1 MKLIMFGFTTAI
13 LATSGM
19 AHAQVTAPTGNVE
32 AGTNVFKKCR
42 ACHKV
47 GPDAKNGVGP
57 MLNGIVGRAAGANP
71 GYGYSSA
78 MKNSGLVWDEPTLTT
93 YLHAPRA
100 LVPHTKMS
108 FPVFRRTRILP
119 TSSPISSSLTP
130 TVNQRQNPDAPG
142 PASNDHHESKGDKT

>member
-1 MKLIMFGFTTAI
+1 MFGFTTAI

-108 FPVFRRTRILP
+108 FPGLP
-119 TSSPISSSLTP
+119 KDQDIADVIAYLKQFNADGQSTAKP
-130 TVNQRQNPDAPG
+130 
-142 PASNDHHESKGDKT
+142 